1 MGKTITMKPGVA
13 DVFQGCSARAGRK
26 QEASFMARR
35 NRSSIRK
42 ERIIMLAS
50 SVLVLA
56 ALTVTGVYV
65 RNNNRAEKEDYVVD
79 FEALEQNSTELAENT
94 VDGEELDTLFA
105 GVGTDDLDYDPSF
118 QEANS
123 KHVEN
128 LEETEKAEGLK
139 ETEKSAQKDT
149 IDTIEEKIKEKQE
162 EKEKQKTADTE
173 SDQSQKE
180 ETDQKEK
187 KEETVKKSDSEKTEE
202 QAQEEEGMFDE
213 TVDTVMS
220 GEVQAEGI
228 STTVQPELDFGEE
241 DSLVWPIVGDVLIN
255 YSMDKT
261 IYFPTLDQYKYN
273 PAIVIAATQGEN
285 IAAAADGRVTSVSYD
300 SGTGN
305 TVVMELGNGYEL
317 TYGQL
322 ENITVS
328 EGSYVQVGDVIGTVA
343 VPTRYY
349 STEGTN
355 VYFKLTKDGEPVN
368 PMSKLQ

>member
-1 MGKTITMKPGVA
+1 
-13 DVFQGCSARAGRK
+13 
-26 QEASFMARR
+26 MARR

-79 FEALEQNSTELAENT
+79 FEALEQGSAELAENM
-94 VDGEELDTLFA
+94 VDGEEMDTLFA

-123 KHVEN
+123 QHVEN
-128 LEETEKAEGLK
+128 TEAA
-139 ETEKSAQKDT
+139 EKSDKKSDKKS
-149 IDTIEEKIKEKQE
+149 TIEEKIEEKKKE
-162 EKEKQKTADTE
+162 EKEDDEDTN
-173 SDQSQKE
+173 SDQSKKKETDQTDEEQKKDNPVKKSVAEKEEEQEQKE
-180 ETDQKEK
+180 EE
-187 KEETVKKSDSEKTEE
+187 
-202 QAQEEEGMFDE
+202 AGMFDE
-213 TVDTVMS
+213 SVDTVMS

-241 DSLVWPIVGDVLIN
+241 DNLVWPIVGDVLIN

-285 IAAAADGRVTSVSYD
+285 ISAAADGRVTSVSYD
-300 SGTGN
+300 PGTGN

-328 EGSYVQVGDVIGTVA
+328 EGSYVHVGDGIGTVA
-343 VPTRYY
+343 APTKYY

-368 PMSKLQ
+368 PLSKLQ

>member
-1 MGKTITMKPGVA
+1 
-13 DVFQGCSARAGRK
+13 
-26 QEASFMARR
+26 MARR

-50 SVLVLA
+50 SVFVLA

-79 FEALEQNSTELAENT
+79 FEALEQSSTELAENM
-94 VDGEELDTLFA
+94 VSGEELDTLFA
-105 GVGTDDLDYDPSF
+105 GVGTDDLDYDPNF

-123 KHVEN
+123 LHVEN
-128 LEETEKAEGLK
+128 TEDGVKLEKKKTIEEGIEEKKKEESLEEKRDEKSDQTK
-139 ETEKSAQKDT
+139 EDEADEPKKDDPVEKSAAGK
-149 IDTIEEKIKEKQE
+149 KNGG
-162 EKEKQKTADTE
+162 AD
-173 SDQSQKE
+173 KG
-180 ETDQKEK
+180 
-187 KEETVKKSDSEKTEE
+187 
-202 QAQEEEGMFDE
+202 QEEEEAGMFDE

-220 GEVQAEGI
+220 DEVQAEAI
-228 STTVQPELDFGEE
+228 STTVQPELDFSEE
-241 DSLVWPIVGDVLIN
+241 DGLVWPIVGDVLIN
-255 YSMDKT
+255 YSMDQT

-273 PAIVIAATQGEN
+273 PAIVIAAAQGEN
-285 IAAAADGRVTSVSYD
+285 ISAAADGRVTSVSYD
-300 SGTGN
+300 PGTGN

-328 EGSYVQVGDVIGTVA
+328 EGSFVHVGDGIGTVA
-343 VPTRYY
+343 APTKYY
-349 STEGTN
+349 SMEGTN

>member
-1 MGKTITMKPGVA
+1 
-13 DVFQGCSARAGRK
+13 
-26 QEASFMARR
+26 MARR

-50 SVLVLA
+50 SVFVLA

-79 FEALEQNSTELAENT
+79 FEALEQGSTELAENM
-94 VDGEELDTLFA
+94 VSGEELDTLFA
-105 GVGTDDLDYDPSF
+105 GVGTDDLDYDPNF

-123 KHVEN
+123 LHVEN
-128 LEETEKAEGLK
+128 TEEGLK
-139 ETEKSAQKDT
+139 SENKSGTNTNGTK
-149 IDTIEEKIKEKQE
+149 TIEEKIE
-162 EKEKQKTADTE
+162 EKEAEQGEKKDGKSEQTKKENDEPKKDDPVEKSAGGKKD
-173 SDQSQKE
+173 KE
-180 ETDQKEK
+180 E
-187 KEETVKKSDSEKTEE
+187 EE
-202 QAQEEEGMFDE
+202 AGMFDE
-213 TVDTVMS
+213 TVDDVLS
-220 GEVQAEGI
+220 DEVEAEAI

-241 DSLVWPIVGDVLIN
+241 DGLVWPIVGDVLIN

-273 PAIVIAATQGEN
+273 PAIVISAAQGEN
-285 IAAAADGRVTSVSYD
+285 ISAAADGRVTSVSYD
-300 SGTGN
+300 RDTGN
-305 TVVMELGNGYEL
+305 TVVMDLGNGYEL

-328 EGSYVQVGDVIGTVA
+328 EGSFVHVGDGIGTVA
-343 VPTRYY
+343 APTKYY
-349 STEGTN
+349 SLEGTN